1 MVLFYL
7 FILHFKNIF
16 EKKFIFFFSS
26 IFFGVFLYYFNV
38 LISKIILKILKIL
51 FYIFLNKNHFINQ
64 SQLNY
69 YILYMPVKSNI
80 EFLNKT
86 FVVQGSGPEEFG
98 PQSCKPG
105 LFTQKPCNKG
115 LRWSGLLFLLVNKV

>member
-1 MVLFYL
+1 M
-7 FILHFKNIF
+7 
-16 EKKFIFFFSS
+16 
-26 IFFGVFLYYFNV
+26 
-38 LISKIILKILKIL
+38 LISKIILKIF
-51 FYIFLNKNHFINQ
+51 FYIFLNKKHFIKQ

-69 YILYMPVKSNI
+69 DILYIPVKSNI

-86 FVVQGSGPEEFG
+86 FVVQGFGPEEFG